1 MAAVGFSFP
10 TTTDARSSP
19 FFFQINDL
27 RAKQG
32 WKMSGSATAKKFL
45 MKILRVFVQ
54 KPPFMKKVYIRKS
67 KQNSA
72 KPAHLNM

>member
-1 MAAVGFSFP
+1 
-10 TTTDARSSP
+10 
-19 FFFQINDL
+19 
-27 RAKQG
+27 
-32 WKMSGSATAKKFL
+32 MSGSATAKKFL